1 MSAVAAEKNVPASM
15 GTHNEAPAVGRLA
28 SLNQLSGLLS
38 RSYVELE
45 NRIGQLQ
52 HELAQTDQRRQQE
65 SSAREQLAE
74 RLDLILGVMPV
85 AVVLL
90 DGRGVVTQANPMA
103 EELLGEPLQGM
114 RWIDIITRSFAP
126 ELSDGHE
133 VVLRNGRLVSL
144 ATQSLNNEPGQIIV
158 LSDQTETRHL
168 QDNLNH
174 HRKLSEMGRMTAS
187 LAHQIRT
194 PLSSAMLFA
203 EHLNNPALAD
213 ERKIRYA
220 QRIRNQLSQLDQHVR
235 DMLIFSRGGIVLD
248 QVLPVDTLAQR
259 LQQQLEELCEQHQAS
274 CIVEL
279 EAGQR
284 SLRCNPDLFTSAFAN
299 LVENA
304 LQACRGSATAPC
316 LQLSIRATSDVLLE
330 IVLSDNGPGIP
341 QGLEQKIMEPFYTTK
356 STGTGLGLAVVN
368 AIVQG
373 HGGNFAMINQ
383 AHGGA
388 VATVTLPMMPQH

>member
-1 MSAVAAEKNVPASM
+1 MSAVAAEQIVPASA
-15 GTHNEAPAVGRLA
+15 GTPTEAPATGRLA

-45 NRIGQLQ
+45 HRIGQLQ

-90 DGRGVVTQANPMA
+90 DGHGVVTQANPMA
-103 EELLGEPLQGM
+103 EELLGEPLKGM

-144 ATQSLNNEPGQIIV
+144 ATQSLNSEPGQIIV
-158 LSDQTETRHL
+158 LTDQTETRRL
-168 QDNLNH
+168 QDKLNH
-174 HRKLSEMGRMTAS
+174 HRKLSDMGRMTAS

-194 PLSSAMLFA
+194 PLSSAMLYA
-203 EHLNNPALAD
+203 EHLGNPELPD
-213 ERKIRYA
+213 DKKVRYA
-220 QRIRNQLSQLDQHVR
+220 QRIRNQLSQLDQYVR
-235 DMLIFSRGGIVLD
+235 DILIFSRGGIVLD
-248 QVLPVDTLAQR
+248 QVLPVAMLTQR
-259 LQQQLEELCEQHQAS
+259 LQKQLEELCEQHHAS

-279 EAGQR
+279 EEGR
-284 SLRCNPDLFTSAFAN
+284 RLVRCNPDLFTSAFTN

-304 LQACRGSATAPC
+304 LQACRSATTVPC
-316 LQLSIRATSDVLLE
+316 LQLSIRAASDAVLE
-330 IVLSDNGPGIP
+330 IVLCDNGPGIP

-373 HGGNFAMINQ
+373 HGGNFAIANQ
-383 AHGGA
+383 PHGGA
-388 VATVTLPMMPQH
+388 AATITLPMMPQH

>member
-1 MSAVAAEKNVPASM
+1 MSVVAAEKPLPV
-15 GTHNEAPAVGRLA
+15 GTGSNSESLAAGRLA
-28 SLNQLSGLLS
+28 SLNQLSGLLN
-38 RSYVELE
+38 RSYVDLE

-52 HELAQTDQRRQQE
+52 HELAQTDQRRKQE
-65 SSAREQLAE
+65 SNAREQLAE

-90 DGRGVVTQANPMA
+90 DGRGVITQANAMA
-103 EELLGEPLQGM
+103 EELLGLPLQDT
-114 RWIDIITRSFAP
+114 RWIDVISRSFAP
-126 ELSDGHE
+126 ALSDGHE
-133 VVLRNGRLVSL
+133 VVLRSGRLVSL
-144 ATQSLNNEPGQIIV
+144 ATQSLTNEPGQIIV
-158 LSDQTETRHL
+158 LTDQTETRRL

-203 EHLNNPALAD
+203 EHLNNPQLTED
-213 ERKIRYA
+213 RKIRYA
-220 QRIRNQLSQLDQHVR
+220 QRIRTQLTQLDQYVR

-248 QVLPVDTLAQR
+248 QVLPVASLASR
-259 LQQQLEELCEQHQAS
+259 LQQQLEELCEQHQAT
-274 CIVEL
+274 CHVWL
-279 EAGQR
+279 DAGER

-304 LQACRGSATAPC
+304 LQACRGAGITPELELC
-316 LQLSIRATSDVLLE
+316 IRSSGEALLE
-330 IVLSDNGPGIP
+330 ITLSDNGPGIAA
-341 QGLEQKIMEPFYTTK
+341 GSEQKILEPFYTTK

-373 HGGNFAMINQ
+373 HGGSFAIAGQ
-383 AHGGA
+383 PAGGA
-388 VATVTLPMMPQH
+388 IATLTLPMMPQH